1 MPNFKLRGSKFMKEL
16 DFYIKYCIT
25 VMILSF
31 AWLGLE
37 YTLDGEII
45 SQMSDTVIAFISGY
59 FITDWFNRR

>member
-1 MPNFKLRGSKFMKEL
+1 MKEL

-31 AWLGLE
+31 AWVGL
-37 YTLDGEII
+37 EII

>member
-1 MPNFKLRGSKFMKEL
+1 MKEL
-16 DFYIKYCIT
+16 DFCIKYCIT
-25 VMILSF
+25 VMTLSF
-31 AWLGLE
+31 AWIGLE